1 MTVVVDASV
10 ALKWVLQEEYTDEAL
25 ALRSRWQ
32 DAAELIIAPPIFRS
46 EVTNVLHR
54 RARREELTHVDARDL
69 LDALLPAVATAEP
82 AGLYGRA
89 LTMAGELMPR
99 STYDALYLALAES
112 EGCEFWTADLRFVRS
127 VQHRFSRVRG
137 ITEVV

>member
-32 DAAELIIAPPIFRS
+32 DTAELIIAPPIFRS
-46 EVTNVLHR
+46 EVANVLHR
-54 RARREELTHVDARDL
+54 RARREELSHVDAREL
-69 LDALLPAVATAEP
+69 LDALLPTVATAEP

-89 LTMAGELMPR
+89 LAMAEEL
-99 STYDALYLALAES
+99 TLYTIYDALYLALAES
-112 EGCEFWTADLRFVRS
+112 EGCEFWTADLPFVRS
-127 VQHRFSRVRG
+127 VRHQFPRVRW